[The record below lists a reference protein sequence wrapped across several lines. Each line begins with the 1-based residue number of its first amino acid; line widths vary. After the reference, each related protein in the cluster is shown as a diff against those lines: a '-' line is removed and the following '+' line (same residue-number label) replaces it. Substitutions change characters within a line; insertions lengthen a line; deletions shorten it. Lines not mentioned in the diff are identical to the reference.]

1 MLHGSHAICNIFYGH
16 MTYYKFFLYIFFGG
30 LECVSHSFAYVAHL

>member
-1 MLHGSHAICNIFYGH
+1 MFAVNKKERKKGMVIGQQYFV
-16 MTYYKFFLYIFFGG
+16 YYFGG